1 MQMFVSGDSNEL
13 IEIAN
18 SDLPK
23 ICQWLNANKL
33 SLNLNK
39 TKNMLFSKSKTVDN
53 SIDPL
58 LIDNN
63 PITKN

>member
-1 MQMFVSGDSNEL
+1 MYADDSNLFISGDNSTEL

-18 SDLPK
+18 SDLNK

-39 TKNMLFSKSKTVDN
+39 TKYMLFSKSK
-53 SIDPL
+53 I
-58 LIDNN
+58 IDNG
-63 PITKN
+63 I